1 MFNVE
6 VDIQLQLSSKP
17 FTQTHLA
24 LGEPILMQQRVGGPL
39 TTVLT
44 LTMLLIYYERVLCET
59 AAWLSGSKL
68 VDGGITAGHNVID
81 DAVLTKRGRLRH
93 VAEPSTVK
101 LNSIV
106 AGSGASV
113 R

>member
-1 MFNVE
+1 MG
-6 VDIQLQLSSKP
+6 
-17 FTQTHLA
+17 THTDA
-24 LGEPILMQQRVGGPL
+24 AEGRGATDHGIA
-39 TTVLT
+39 
-44 LTMLLIYYERVLCET
+44 MLYYERVLCET

-68 VDGGITAGHNVID
+68 VDGGITVGHIVVD
-81 DAVLTKRGRLRH
+81 DAVLTKQGRH

-106 AGSGASV
+106 AGGSASV